1 MSCSAELEGVVS
13 TIGSRLRDCTM
24 ALYNGCERFRGND
37 VEVLCS
43 EAGAKVARVLT
54 VSSVSRSIG
63 GLVISII
70 AVLCYA
76 DAHTGSVLVGT
87 SEELVLT
94 WWGPGSI
101 PQGHLLLEKVDTIT
115 CQPEQEDTLL
125 TAQCTGWMKL
135 LMSQSPQFVADVY
148 SESGECFVYYL

>member
-1 MSCSAELEGVVS
+1 
-13 TIGSRLRDCTM
+13 M
-24 ALYNGCERFRGND
+24 ALYNGCERFCGND
-37 VEVLCS
+37 SEVLCS

-70 AVLCYA
+70 AVLCYT
-76 DAHTGSVLVGT
+76 DAHVLVGT

-101 PQGHLLLEKVDTIT
+101 PQGYLLLEKVHGHVT
-115 CQPEQEDTLL
+115 CQPEQEDKLL
-125 TAQCTGWMKL
+125 TA
-135 LMSQSPQFVADVY
+135 
-148 SESGECFVYYL
+148 